1 MPLPQWH
8 HTKGASSAA
17 DGATMKE
24 LSVTFPSGDLTLE
37 GLLAT
42 PGGSTPVRGAV
53 VCHPHPLYGGSMYN
67 NVVDAVLEAMWRLQ
81 WATLRFNFRGVGQS
95 EGEHGGGVG
104 EADDAIAALN
114 FLTTQTGVQPE
125 APVLAGYS
133 FGAMAAMKA
142 APRITNLGTLVLV
155 ALPIRM
161 ADPTALNDLGKP
173 IVLAAGDSD
182 TYCPAEQLQAL
193 QKDLGSN
200 AQVKIIRGADH
211 FFGGYEEELAEALS
225 TMLNVK

>member
-1 MPLPQWH
+1 
-8 HTKGASSAA
+8 
-17 DGATMKE
+17 
-24 LSVTFPSGDLTLE
+24 
-37 GLLAT
+37 
-42 PGGSTPVRGAV
+42 
-53 VCHPHPLYGGSMYN
+53 
-67 NVVDAVLEAMWRLQ
+67 VLEAMWTLQ

-114 FLTTQTGVQPE
+114 FLATQPGVQSE

-142 APRITNLGTLVLV
+142 APRITNLGALVLV

-161 ADPTALNDLGKP
+161 ADPTVLNDLGKP

-182 TYCPAEQLQAL
+182 NYCPAAQLQAL
-193 QKDLGSN
+193 QKDLGGN
-200 AQVKIIRGADH
+200 AQVKIIKGADH
-211 FFGGYEEELAEALS
+211 FFGGYEEELAESLS
-225 TMLNVK
+225 RMLKA